1 MVSMFASSAGNK
13 DRLNIYKPII
23 WEGENDKFASDICT
37 IEFWVG
43 LLCVSIT
50 KVCLTLEGYTLFGPF
65 RVSTTKVCL
74 KVTQMSKC
82 FFLGPLCISTF
93 VIDARNGPKKI
104 FHIYITFKHTFVI
117 DIHNGPRKKHF
128 DICVTFKHT
137 FVVDTRN
144 GPKNV

>member
-1 MVSMFASSAGNK
+1 MSGIQKQTATIEMTDRTSCTKGMSGYIYILWNEH
-13 DRLNIYKPII
+13 RLNIYKPII

-82 FFLGPLCISTF
+82 FFLGPLCISITKVCLN
-93 VIDARNGPKKI
+93 VILMWKI
-104 FHIYITFKHTFVI
+104 FFCPLRASITKV
-117 DIHNGPRKKHF
+117 
-128 DICVTFKHT
+128 CL
-137 FVVDTRN
+137 
-144 GPKNV
+144 